1 MTETSDRQQAAQ
13 EDKLPAQYIN
23 YVFFSLDPVWR
34 RLPDEERER
43 GKREFLEAA
52 QEHSGEM
59 LLRSFSLMG
68 LRADADF
75 MLWRI
80 GYDLDAFEG
89 MTAALLKTGLGKYLR
104 VSYSYFALSRRSIYV
119 GEHTPGFE
127 NRTYIVPG
135 EGEYLF
141 VYPFVKTRAWYRLPM
156 EERQRMMNEHMQ
168 IGRKHYPVK
177 NNTGYCF
184 GIDDYEFILSFEA
197 ESPEKFQDLM
207 MELRE
212 SEASSYTELD
222 TPIFTCRRRSPAR
235 NSAESGL
242 TGDLVLE
249 LQHQLHVYCFATHQP
264 WPGGTDLASRLL
276 RWSGILPSGRR
287 TLTLYN

>member
-1 MTETSDRQQAAQ
+1 MAEAQAQRQA
-13 EDKLPAQYIN
+13 EEKLPAQYVN
-23 YVFFSLDPVWR
+23 YLFFKLDPVWR
-34 RLPDEERER
+34 RLDEEERER
-43 GKREFLEAA
+43 GKKEFLGAVE
-52 QEHSGEM
+52 EHGQEM

-68 LRADADF
+68 LRPDADF

-80 GYDLDAFEG
+80 GYDLDAFDK
-89 MTAALLKTGLGKYLR
+89 MRSALMKTGLGKYLD
-104 VSYSYFALSRRSIYV
+104 VTYSYFALSRRSIYV

-127 NRTYIVPG
+127 NRRYIVPG

-141 VYPFVKTRAWYRLPM
+141 VYPFVKTRAWYRLPL
-156 EERQRMMNEHMQ
+156 EERQRMMNEHMR

-177 NNTGYCF
+177 NNTAYCF

-222 TPIFTCRRRSPAR
+222 TPIFTCRRKGLPEIL
-235 NSAESGL
+235 ESLG
-242 TGDLVLE
+242 
-249 LQHQLHVYCFATHQP
+249 
-264 WPGGTDLASRLL
+264 
-276 RWSGILPSGRR
+276 
-287 TLTLYN
+287 

>member
-1 MTETSDRQQAAQ
+1 MAQTRAQQQSSQKET
-13 EDKLPAQYIN
+13 LPAQYVN
-23 YVFFSLDPVWR
+23 YLFFKLDPVWR
-34 RLPDEERER
+34 RLGEEERER
-43 GKREFLEAA
+43 GKKEFLGAVE
-52 QEHSGEM
+52 EHGQEM

-68 LRADADF
+68 LRSDADF

-80 GYDLDAFEG
+80 GYDLDAFDR
-89 MTAALLKTGLGKYLR
+89 MRSALMKTGLGKYLD
-104 VSYSYFALSRRSIYV
+104 VTYSYFALSRRSIYV

-127 NRTYIVPG
+127 NRRYIVPG

-141 VYPFVKTRAWYRLPM
+141 VYPFVKTRAWYRLPL

-177 NNTGYCF
+177 NNTAYCF

-222 TPIFTCRRRSPAR
+222 TPIFTCRRKPLP
-235 NSAESGL
+235 E
-242 TGDLVLE
+242 VLE
-249 LQHQLHVYCFATHQP
+249 SL
-264 WPGGTDLASRLL
+264 G
-276 RWSGILPSGRR
+276 
-287 TLTLYN
+287 

>member
-1 MTETSDRQQAAQ
+1 MTETRTQQQSSQ
-13 EDKLPAQYIN
+13 EEKLPAQYVN
-23 YVFFSLDPVWR
+23 YLFFKLDPVWR
-34 RLPDEERER
+34 RLDEVERER
-43 GKREFLEAA
+43 GKKGFLGAVE
-52 QEHSGEM
+52 EHGQEM

-68 LRADADF
+68 LRPDADF

-80 GYDLDAFEG
+80 GYDLDAFDK
-89 MTAALLKTGLGKYLR
+89 MRSALMKTGLGKYLD
-104 VSYSYFALSRRSIYV
+104 VTYSYFALSRRSIYV
-119 GEHTPGFE
+119 GGHTPGFE
-127 NRTYIVPG
+127 NRRYIVPG

-141 VYPFVKTRAWYRLPM
+141 VYPFVKTRAWYRLPL

-177 NNTGYCF
+177 NNTAYCF

-222 TPIFTCRRRSPAR
+222 TPIFTCRRKPLPEIL
-235 NSAESGL
+235 ESLG
-242 TGDLVLE
+242 
-249 LQHQLHVYCFATHQP
+249 
-264 WPGGTDLASRLL
+264 
-276 RWSGILPSGRR
+276 
-287 TLTLYN
+287 

>member
-1 MTETSDRQQAAQ
+1 MTETHTRTQTTQG
-13 EDKLPAQYIN
+13 EKLPAQYIN
-23 YVFFSLDPVWR
+23 YAFFKLDPAWR
-34 RLPDEERER
+34 RLPDDERER
-43 GKREFLEAA
+43 GRQEFLATVE
-52 QEHSGEM
+52 ELSGEM

-80 GYDLDAFEG
+80 GYDLDAFEA
-89 MTAALLKTGLGKYLR
+89 MTSALMRTGLGKYLSI
-104 VSYSYFALSRRSIYV
+104 SYSYFALSRRSIYV

-127 NRTYIVPG
+127 NRTHIIPG

-141 VYPFVKTRAWYRLPM
+141 VYPFVKTREWYSLAL

-222 TPIFTCRRRSPAR
+222 TPIFTCRRRTLP
-235 NSAESGL
+235 E
-242 TGDLVLE
+242 VLE
-249 LQHQLHVYCFATHQP
+249 
-264 WPGGTDLASRLL
+264 
-276 RWSGILPSGRR
+276 
-287 TLTLYN
+287 TLT

>member
-1 MTETSDRQQAAQ
+1 MAETRTQQQSSQ
-13 EDKLPAQYIN
+13 EEKLPAQYVN
-23 YVFFSLDPVWR
+23 YLFFKLDPVWR
-34 RLPDEERER
+34 RLDEVERER
-43 GKREFLEAA
+43 GKKGFLGAVE
-52 QEHSGEM
+52 EHGQEM

-68 LRADADF
+68 LRPDADF

-80 GYDLDAFEG
+80 GYDLDAFDK
-89 MTAALLKTGLGKYLR
+89 MRSALMKTGLGKYLD
-104 VSYSYFALSRRSIYV
+104 VTYSYFALSRRSIYV

-127 NRTYIVPG
+127 NRRYIVPG

-141 VYPFVKTRAWYRLPM
+141 VYPFVKTRAWYRLPL

-177 NNTGYCF
+177 NNTAYCF

-222 TPIFTCRRRSPAR
+222 TPIFTCRRKPLPEIL
-235 NSAESGL
+235 ESLG
-242 TGDLVLE
+242 
-249 LQHQLHVYCFATHQP
+249 
-264 WPGGTDLASRLL
+264 
-276 RWSGILPSGRR
+276 
-287 TLTLYN
+287 

>member
-1 MTETSDRQQAAQ
+1 MAETRTQQQ
-13 EDKLPAQYIN
+13 TTPEESLPAQYVN
-23 YVFFSLDPVWR
+23 YLFLKLDPVWR
-34 RLPDEERER
+34 RLDQEEREECKK
-43 GKREFLEAA
+43 GFLEAVE
-52 QEHSGEM
+52 EHSGDM

-68 LRADADF
+68 LRSDADL

-80 GYDLDAFEG
+80 GYDLEAFER
-89 MTAALLKTGLGKYLR
+89 MTSALMNTGLGKYLN
-104 VSYSYFALSRRSIYV
+104 VAYSYFALSRRSIYV

-127 NRTYIVPG
+127 NRRYIVPG

-141 VYPFVKTRAWYRLPM
+141 VYPFVKTRAWYRLPL
-156 EERQRMMNEHMQ
+156 EERQRMMDEHMR

-177 NNTGYCF
+177 NNTAYCF

-222 TPIFTCRRRSPAR
+222 TPIFTCRRRGLPEIL
-235 NSAESGL
+235 ESLG
-242 TGDLVLE
+242 
-249 LQHQLHVYCFATHQP
+249 
-264 WPGGTDLASRLL
+264 
-276 RWSGILPSGRR
+276 
-287 TLTLYN
+287 

>member
-1 MTETSDRQQAAQ
+1 MTETHTRQQQ
-13 EDKLPAQYIN
+13 TTEEKLPAQYIN
-23 YVFFSLDPVWR
+23 YVFFVLDPLWR
-34 RLPDEERER
+34 RLPDEERAR

-52 QEHSGEM
+52 EIHSGEM
-59 LLRSFSLMG
+59 LLRTFSLMG

-80 GYDLDAFEG
+80 GYDLDAFES
-89 MTAALLKTGLGKYLR
+89 MTGALLKTGLGKYLR
-104 VSYSYFALSRRSIYV
+104 VTYSYFALSRRSVYV

-141 VYPFVKTRAWYRLPM
+141 VYPFVKTRAWYRLPI

-168 IGRKHYPVK
+168 IGRRHYPVK

-222 TPIFTCRRRSPAR
+222 TPIFTCRRRTLP
-235 NSAESGL
+235 EI
-242 TGDLVLE
+242 
-249 LQHQLHVYCFATHQP
+249 LQ
-264 WPGGTDLASRLL
+264 
-276 RWSGILPSGRR
+276 
-287 TLTLYN
+287 TLG

>member
-1 MTETSDRQQAAQ
+1 MAETRTQQQSSQ
-13 EDKLPAQYIN
+13 EEKLPAQYVN
-23 YVFFSLDPVWR
+23 YLFFKLDPVWR
-34 RLPDEERER
+34 RLDEVERER
-43 GKREFLEAA
+43 GKKGFLGAVE
-52 QEHSGEM
+52 EHGQEM

-68 LRADADF
+68 LRPDADF

-80 GYDLDAFEG
+80 GYDLDAFDK
-89 MTAALLKTGLGKYLR
+89 MRSALMKTGLGKYLD
-104 VSYSYFALSRRSIYV
+104 VTYSYFALSRRSIYV

-127 NRTYIVPG
+127 NRRYIVPG

-141 VYPFVKTRAWYRLPM
+141 VYPFVKTRAWYRLPL

-177 NNTGYCF
+177 NNTAYCF

-222 TPIFTCRRRSPAR
+222 TPIFTCRRKPLP
-235 NSAESGL
+235 E
-242 TGDLVLE
+242 
-249 LQHQLHVYCFATHQP
+249 
-264 WPGGTDLASRLL
+264 
-276 RWSGILPSGRR
+276 ILDSLG
-287 TLTLYN
+287 